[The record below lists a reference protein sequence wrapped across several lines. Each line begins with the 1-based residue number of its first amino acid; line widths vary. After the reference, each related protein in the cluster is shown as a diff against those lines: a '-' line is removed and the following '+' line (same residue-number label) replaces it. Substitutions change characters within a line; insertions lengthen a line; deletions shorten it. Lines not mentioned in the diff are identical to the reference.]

1 MMVDGAEESQL
12 KGPIEFL
19 APLTSPGSPSFP
31 LATRE
36 RPVPAEQSLGRDE
49 KATPAP
55 PWKKSAERS
64 EDRSVCGSVA
74 HAAMELPLEQADLM
88 AKHHQF
94 DVLVAFC
101 PPEGSQYL
109 KNAARD
115 EVAETEAHGR

>member
-1 MMVDGAEESQL
+1 
-12 KGPIEFL
+12 
-19 APLTSPGSPSFP
+19 
-31 LATRE
+31 
-36 RPVPAEQSLGRDE
+36 
-49 KATPAP
+49 
-55 PWKKSAERS
+55 
-64 EDRSVCGSVA
+64 
-74 HAAMELPLEQADLM
+74 MELPLEQADLM